1 MLIMEK
7 ENLQVEQR
15 LTLEKAVSMLTQEK
29 EEENQFVFQLE
40 NVLHLITIM
49 LQLKHSYMMNLM

>member
-1 MLIMEK
+1 MLIQEK

-40 NVLHLITIM
+40 NVLHLFTIM

>member
-29 EEENQFVFQLE
+29 EEENQFVLQLE
-40 NVLHLITIM
+40 NVLHLITFM